1 MAESPDLDKSMNT
14 AHSPYPAHDGGGRD
28 TSLERGLRILSAIA
42 ETGET
47 NAKNLAATLGLP
59 LSTTYRYLKTLRSFE
74 LVEEFG
80 GRYLPSSRLSSWSGA
95 ATTRSHLLDVGNKF
109 LRDLSTR
116 SGRTSVLAVREG
128 RNAVCLRQV
137 APDEDAGIA
146 FRTYEV
152 LPLDRGAGQRVLLAH
167 APAQIIAEVIAESRH
182 TEATLLASLHRIRVD
197 GFAYSQSEL
206 GTGANALSYPVTVR
220 GELLC
225 SLTLAGRSERFGNA
239 TAASLKP
246 VLLEAVE
253 ALRVELL
260 EVC

>member
-47 NAKNLAATLGLP
+47 NAKNLAAALGLP

-109 LRDLSTR
+109 LRDLWIVKGSDCI
-116 SGRTSVLAVREG
+116 L
-128 RNAVCLRQV
+128 
-137 APDEDAGIA
+137 
-146 FRTYEV
+146 
-152 LPLDRGAGQRVLLAH
+152 
-167 APAQIIAEVIAESRH
+167 
-182 TEATLLASLHRIRVD
+182 
-197 GFAYSQSEL
+197 
-206 GTGANALSYPVTVR
+206 
-220 GELLC
+220 
-225 SLTLAGRSERFGNA
+225 
-239 TAASLKP
+239 
-246 VLLEAVE
+246 
-253 ALRVELL
+253 
-260 EVC
+260 

>member
-1 MAESPDLDKSMNT
+1 MPEPPNIDKRANT
-14 AHSPYPAHDGGGRD
+14 TRNPQAAHDDAGRD
-28 TSLERGLRILSAIA
+28 TSLERGLRILSAVA

-47 NAKNLAATLGLP
+47 NAKSLAAALGLP
-59 LSTTYRYLKTLRSFE
+59 LSTTYRYLKTLRSFD
-74 LVEEFG
+74 LVEEYD
-80 GRYLPSSRLSSWSGA
+80 GRYQPSSRLSSWSGG

-109 LRDLSTR
+109 LRELSAR

-137 APDEDAGIA
+137 APDEDAEIA

-167 APAQIIAEVIAESRH
+167 APAQVIAEVIAESRLS
-182 TEATLLASLHRIRVD
+182 EETLLASLHRIRVD

-220 GELLC
+220 GEVLC

-246 VLLEAVE
+246 VLLKAVE
-253 ALRVELL
+253 ALRAELL